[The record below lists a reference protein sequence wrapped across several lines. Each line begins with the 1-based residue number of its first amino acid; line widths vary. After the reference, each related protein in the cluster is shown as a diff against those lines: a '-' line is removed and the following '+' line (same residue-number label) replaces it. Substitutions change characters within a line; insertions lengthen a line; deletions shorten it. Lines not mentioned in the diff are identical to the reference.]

1 MNIFFRWIIQA
12 LALLAI
18 ANIVPGIELAGPF
31 YAFVVALLLA
41 LVNLTFKPILIL
53 LTLPFNILTLGLFTF
68 VINAFL
74 IWFVAGIADGFS
86 ITGFMPAF
94 VAALLLSIVNALV
107 NWTNNDVRVGQ

>member
-18 ANIVPGIELAGPF
+18 ARIVPGIELAGPF
-31 YAFVVALLLA
+31 YAFIVALLLA
-41 LVNLTFKPILIL
+41 LINLTLKPILIL

-68 VINAFL
+68 VINALL

-86 ITGFMPAF
+86 ITGFTPAF
-94 VAALLLSIVNALV
+94 LAALLLSLVNALV
-107 NWTNNDVRVGQ
+107 SWMNNDVRIGR